1 MYGTNCP
8 LRDELQFYQT
18 KKLAFGPKRINQD
31 CRQIVTRKSAK
42 ACLRYKKKPLEQ
54 LLTLWSLTTGEAF
67 AHQQFA

>member
-42 ACLRYKKKPLEQ
+42 ACLRYKKKTPRA
-54 LLTLWSLTTGEAF
+54 TSNTVVSNNG
-67 AHQQFA
+67 